1 MNHLVTIGDLSR
13 DRIEGLL
20 DLAAELDQPEKKH
33 ALSHLLRGYV
43 VATMFFEASTRTR
56 LSFESAAL
64 RLGAGVV
71 GFAEADTT
79 STKKGETLEDTV
91 RMCMAYGDV
100 LVLRHPEIGSAA
112 RAAKVALVPVVNGGD
127 GANEHPTQ
135 TLVDLYTIRKAFG
148 KIDGLRIAFVGDLLY
163 GRTVHSL
170 LAALAKYTNIT
181 ATLVGPKSL
190 ALPESHR
197 RHATLHGID
206 LRDAD
211 RLEDAIPEVDL
222 VYMTRIQKER
232 FPPGAADVG
241 GGYRLDARML
251 SAAKKELRVLHPLP
265 RVDEIATDVDA
276 TPHALYF
283 PQAANGVPVRQAV
296 LLSVLG
302 KKP

>member
-1 MNHLVTIGDLSR
+1 MNHLITIGDLSR
-13 DRIEGLL
+13 SRIEGLL
-20 DLAAELDQPEKKH
+20 DLAAQLDQPEKKH

-112 RAAKVALVPVVNGGD
+112 RAAKVASVPVVNGGD

-148 KIDGLRIAFVGDLLY
+148 KVDGLRIAFVGDLLY

-197 RHATLHGID
+197 RHATLHGIE

-241 GGYRLDARML
+241 GSYRLDAKML
-251 SAAKKELRVLHPLP
+251 AAAKKDLRVLHPLP

-283 PQAANGVPVRQAV
+283 GQAAHGVPVRQAV

>member
-112 RAAKVALVPVVNGGD
+112 RAAKVASVPVVNGGD

-148 KIDGLRIAFVGDLLY
+148 KVDGLRIAFVGDLLY

-241 GGYRLDARML
+241 GSYRLDARML
-251 SAAKKELRVLHPLP
+251 GAAKKELRVLHPLP

-283 PQAANGVPVRQAV
+283 QQAANGVPVRQAV

-302 KKP
+302 VRP

>member
-13 DRIEGLL
+13 ERIDALIG
-20 DLAAELDQPEKKH
+20 LAAELDQPEKKH
-33 ALSHLLRGYV
+33 ALAHLLRGHV

-64 RLGAGVV
+64 RLGAGVI

-112 RAAKVALVPVVNGGD
+112 RAAKVASVPVVNGGD

-135 TLVDLYTIRKAFG
+135 TLVDLYTIKKAFG

-211 RLEDAIPEVDL
+211 RLEDAIPNVDL

-232 FPPGAADVG
+232 FLPGAVDLGAS
-241 GGYRLDARML
+241 YRLDAKML
-251 SAAKKELRVLHPLP
+251 GAASKDLRVLHPLP

-283 PQAANGVPVRQAV
+283 PQAAHGVPVRQAV

-302 KKP
+302 VKP

>member
-112 RAAKVALVPVVNGGD
+112 RAAKVASVPVVNGGD

-148 KIDGLRIAFVGDLLY
+148 KVDGLRIAFVGDLLY

-241 GGYRLDARML
+241 GGYRLDAKML

-283 PQAANGVPVRQAV
+283 GQAAHGVPVRQAV

-302 KKP
+302 VDP

>member
-112 RAAKVALVPVVNGGD
+112 RAAKVASVPVVNGGD

-222 VYMTRIQKER
+222 V
-232 FPPGAADVG
+232 
-241 GGYRLDARML
+241 
-251 SAAKKELRVLHPLP
+251 
-265 RVDEIATDVDA
+265 
-276 TPHALYF
+276 
-283 PQAANGVPVRQAV
+283 
-296 LLSVLG
+296 
-302 KKP
+302 

>member
-112 RAAKVALVPVVNGGD
+112 RAAKVASVPVVNGGD

-302 KKP
+302 LKP

>member
-112 RAAKVALVPVVNGGD
+112 RAAKVASVPVVNGGD

-148 KIDGLRIAFVGDLLY
+148 KVDGLRIAFVGDLLY

-241 GGYRLDARML
+241 GSYRLDAKML
-251 SAAKKELRVLHPLP
+251 GAAKKELRVLHPLP

-302 KKP
+302 VKP

>member
-1 MNHLVTIGDLSR
+1 MKHLVTIGDLSR

-20 DLAAELDQPEKKH
+20 DLAAQLDLPEKKH

-112 RAAKVALVPVVNGGD
+112 RAAKVASVPVVNGGD

-148 KIDGLRIAFVGDLLY
+148 KVDGLRIAFVGDLLY

-170 LAALAKYTNIT
+170 LTALAKYTNIT

-190 ALPESHR
+190 ALPDSHR

-206 LRDAD
+206 VRDAE
-211 RLEDAIPEVDL
+211 RLDDVIPEVDL

-232 FPPGAADVG
+232 FPPGAADVAG
-241 GGYRLDARML
+241 SYRLDAAML
-251 SAAKKELRVLHPLP
+251 GAAAKELRVLHPLP

-283 PQAANGVPVRQAV
+283 SQAANGVPVRQAV

-302 KKP
+302 VKP

>member
-112 RAAKVALVPVVNGGD
+112 RAAKVASVPVVNGGD